1 MLIKGEQMSRL
12 WRVGVF
18 VAGLAA
24 LGACKAGAQAPKSVV
39 LDDFERAPLTDHGRH
54 QFDPAEA
61 IRQPMYPN
69 HDFDLATAGYATL
82 SPLTKDQARAAKDK
96 PLYKFIQGKTAA
108 QVRFSVPTDYKKK
121 DDERFPIT
129 WETGFS
135 LSTESHTPLRQTDW
149 SNYRFLDF
157 RAYNPGPQPQVL
169 HIRYNDAMASS
180 TATAVT
186 LPLGESEVE
195 LGLDQLAAARLNPAD
210 IRGFTLYLD
219 TAGLAVDPVID
230 FDQLAL
236 YDTDAATRQKLAA
249 EEGSEESSDD
259 EDWDSDE
266 DEALRKVAVVHPG
279 DAPAPASGTASA
291 AAPVA
296 P

>member
-1 MLIKGEQMSRL
+1 MSRL

-39 LDDFERAPLTDHGRH
+39 LNDFERAPLTDHGRH
-54 QFDPAEA
+54 QFDPSEA

-69 HDFDLATAGYATL
+69 HDFDVATSGYATL

-108 QVRFSVPTDYKKK
+108 QVRFSVPTDYRKK

-135 LSTESHTPLRQTDW
+135 MSTESHTPLQQTDW
-149 SNYRFLDF
+149 SNYRYFDF
-157 RAYNPGPQPQVL
+157 RVYNPGPKVQLL
-169 HIRYNDAMASS
+169 HIRYNDAMAAS
-180 TATAVT
+180 TATAVA

-195 LGLDQLAAARLNPAD
+195 LGLDQLAAARLNTAD

-219 TAGLAVDPVID
+219 TANQTVDPVLN

-249 EEGSEESSDD
+249 EEGAEDTSDD

-266 DEALRKVAVVHPG
+266 DEALRKVVVVHPG
-279 DAPAPASGTASA
+279 DAPVAVSA
-291 AAPVA
+291 AAGADSPAA

>member
-1 MLIKGEQMSRL
+1 
-12 WRVGVF
+12 
-18 VAGLAA
+18 
-24 LGACKAGAQAPKSVV
+24 
-39 LDDFERAPLTDHGRH
+39 
-54 QFDPAEA
+54 
-61 IRQPMYPN
+61 
-69 HDFDLATAGYATL
+69 
-82 SPLTKDQARAAKDK
+82 
-96 PLYKFIQGKTAA
+96 
-108 QVRFSVPTDYKKK
+108 
-121 DDERFPIT
+121 
-129 WETGFS
+129 

-219 TAGLAVDPVID
+219 TAGQSVDPVID

>member
-69 HDFDLATAGYATL
+69 HDFDLATSGYATL

-219 TAGLAVDPVID
+219 TAGQSVDPVID

>member
-1 MLIKGEQMSRL
+1 MSRL

-18 VAGLAA
+18 VAGLAF

-39 LDDFERAPLTDHGRH
+39 LNDFERAPLTDHGRH

-69 HDFDLATAGYATL
+69 HDFDVATSGYATL
-82 SPLTKDQARAAKDK
+82 TPLTKDQARAAKDK

-135 LSTESHTPLRQTDW
+135 MSTDSHTPLLQTDW
-149 SNYRFLDF
+149 SAYRYLDF
-157 RAYNPGPQPQVL
+157 RAYNPGPSVQVL
-169 HIRYNDAMASS
+169 HVRYNDAMAGS
-180 TATAVT
+180 TVTAVA

-195 LGLDQLAAARLNPAD
+195 LSLDQLSSARLNPAD
-210 IRGFTLYLD
+210 MRGFTLYLD
-219 TAGLAVDPVID
+219 TAGQAVDPVLD

-249 EEGSEESSDD
+249 EEGSEDTSDD

-266 DEALRKVAVVHPG
+266 DEALRKVVVVHPG
-279 DAPAPASGTASA
+279 QAPSTGSGQALTATTGASS
-291 AAPVA
+291 PVA

>member
-12 WRVGVF
+12 WRVGVV
-18 VAGLAA
+18 VAGLSA
-24 LGACKAGAQAPKSVV
+24 LAACKAGAQAPKSVV

-69 HDFDLATAGYATL
+69 HDFDVATSGYATL
-82 SPLTKDQARAAKDK
+82 TPLTKDQARAAKDK

-121 DDERFPIT
+121 DDERFPLT

-135 LSTESHTPLRQTDW
+135 LSTDSHTPLTQTDW
-149 SNYRFLDF
+149 SAYRFLDF
-157 RAYNPGPQPQVL
+157 RAYNPGPRVQVL
-169 HIRYNDAMASS
+169 HIRYNDAMANS
-180 TATAVT
+180 TGTAVS

-195 LGLDQLAAARLNPAD
+195 LGLDQLAAARLNPAN
-210 IRGFTLYLD
+210 IRGVSLYLD
-219 TAGLAVDPVID
+219 TVSQAVDPVID

-249 EEGSEESSDD
+249 EEGAEESSDD

-266 DEALRKVAVVHPG
+266 DEAVRKVAVVHPG
-279 DAPAPASGTASA
+279 DLPSA
-291 AAPVA
+291 GSSQALSTTAAP
-296 P
+296 